1 MRRKPN
7 LFPLIVA
14 AICFLAAYGL
24 GSAEA
29 RASDTA
35 APDPSH
41 AASDPSHP
49 ASDAGAQPGAPCSE
63 PLAP

>member
-35 APDPSH
+35 PNPSH
-41 AASDPSHP
+41 AAPNPSHA

>member
-1 MRRKPN
+1 MRRRKSN

-29 RASDTA
+29 RSSDV
-35 APDPSH
+35 APDSE
-41 AASDPSHP
+41 AKA
-49 ASDAGAQPGAPCSE
+49 GAPCSQ
-63 PLAP
+63 PSAP

>member
-24 GSAEA
+24 SSAEA

-41 AASDPSHP
+41 AASD
-49 ASDAGAQPGAPCSE
+49 AGAQPGAPCSE